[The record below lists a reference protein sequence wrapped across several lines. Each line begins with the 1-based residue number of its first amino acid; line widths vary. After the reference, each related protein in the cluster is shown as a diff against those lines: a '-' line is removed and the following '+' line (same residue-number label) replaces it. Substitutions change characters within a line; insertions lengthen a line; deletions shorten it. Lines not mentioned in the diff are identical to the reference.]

1 MNIALNPFAFRG
13 FAAGRAQPGWCL
25 DIENDR
31 RHDGAL
37 VGASRTFSEDAELAL
52 EDDAFI
58 PSNGERIKDDIVMVN
73 GIMTDLELQ
82 RADLQAMANL
92 GYRVVGIHN
101 ATAGL
106 MADLGQCVQDK
117 LDLGDNKAVDTTV
130 DVIRDAISNAQPLHL
145 VGHSQGALIVS
156 RALGQ
161 VVGEFVAEG
170 LSQEQAVS
178 SLADVQVTSLGGAA
192 WTYPEGPTYHHFFN
206 DRDIVPRLMG
216 RGFPGNFFAQK
227 NESLHSF
234 SQVRES
240 GELPDWSKSV
250 GNRIARY
257 TDATTHGAR
266 EVYLPMFQG
275 AKTETS
281 AA

>member
-1 MNIALNPFAFRG
+1 MNINPFAFRG
-13 FAAGRAQPGWCL
+13 FAASNARPGWCL

-31 RHDGAL
+31 NHDGVL
-37 VGASRTFSEDAELAL
+37 VGASRTFLGDSDTAHK
-52 EDDAFI
+52 DAFV
-58 PSNGERIKDDIVMVN
+58 PSNGKLIKGDVVMVN
-73 GIMTDLELQ
+73 GIMTDLDLQ

-117 LDLGDNKAVDTTV
+117 LDLGDNKAVDTAA
-130 DVIRDAISNAQPLHL
+130 DMIRKAVFQDKPLHL

-156 RALGQ
+156 RALGRVTQ
-161 VVGEFVAEG
+161 EIVADG
-170 LSQEQAVS
+170 LTREQAAQ
-178 SLADVQVTSLGGAA
+178 SLAHIQVTSLGGAA
-192 WTYPEGPTYHHFFN
+192 WTYPEGPTYHHFYN
-206 DRDIVPRLMG
+206 DRDIVPTLMG
-216 RGFPGNFFAQK
+216 RGFPGKFFDNK
-227 NESLHSF
+227 KESLHPF

-266 EVYLPMFQG
+266 EVYLPALQG
-275 AKTETS
+275 AKTES
-281 AA
+281 SV